1 MLRKTKTKSAERNTM
16 RLKRIAALIVA
27 VTTVFPAALLQ
38 AQGLPTATPDS
49 VGMSALKLG
58 HISEAFRQH
67 IDKGNLPGVVVMVA
81 RKGRLVYSDAVGFQ
95 NKETGKPMSKDAIF
109 RIYSM
114 TKPLVSVAVM
124 MLVEDGRMQL
134 NDAVSK
140 FLPAVKGL
148 QVSVAKADAEFAK
161 VSYTLAPADREITLQ
176 DLLRHTSGLAY
187 ANLTQNTVV
196 KEAYTKGGIGD
207 DPRGLTPAQEVESF
221 SKSPLAHQPGTVW
234 EYSLST
240 DMLGRVIEAVSG
252 KRLADFM
259 EERLF
264 RPLGMK
270 DTGFWVPQEKL
281 DRLAAALPIDT
292 SSGNPNKLWDVTAVP
307 NNDSGG
313 GGGVS
318 TASDYLRF
326 AQMMANGGQFEGK
339 RYLSRT
345 TVDLMTSDH
354 LGTRIQAQSPMTPGE
369 ILLSTPGYTFGLGF
383 AVRQAAGVAGV
394 SGSSGEFM
402 WGGYAGT
409 YFWVDPKEQLVGVY
423 MTQAPS
429 PIRAYYRKLF
439 KQLVYAAITD

>member
-1 MLRKTKTKSAERNTM
+1 M
-16 RLKRIAALIVA
+16 RLKRIATLIVA
-27 VTTVFPAALLQ
+27 VTAVFSAALLQ
-38 AQGLPTATPDS
+38 AQGLPSASPES
-49 VGMSALKLG
+49 VGMSAQRLG
-58 HISEAFRQH
+58 RISDAFKQH
-67 IDKGNLPGVVVMVA
+67 VDKGNLPGVVVMVA
-81 RKGRLVYSDAVGFQ
+81 RKGRLVYSDAIGFR
-95 NKETGKPMSKDAIF
+95 NRETGKPLSKDTIF

-114 TKPLVSVAVM
+114 TKPLVSVAAM
-124 MLVEDGRMQL
+124 MLVEDGKMQL

-140 FLPAVKGL
+140 FLPAMKGL

-161 VSYTLAPADREITLQ
+161 VAYTLVPAEREITVQ

-187 ANLTQNTVV
+187 ASLTQNARV
-196 KEAYTKGGIGD
+196 KEAYAKAGIED
-207 DPRGLTPAQEVESF
+207 DPRGLTPAEEIDRF
-221 SKSPLAHQPGTVW
+221 SQAPLAHQPGTVW
-234 EYSLST
+234 EYSLAT

-252 KRLADFM
+252 KRLADFLD
-259 EERLF
+259 ERLLK
-264 RPLGMK
+264 PLGMN
-270 DTGFWVPQEKL
+270 DTAFWVPGEKL
-281 DRLAAALPIDT
+281 GRLAEALPVDAY
-292 SSGNPNKLWDVTAVP
+292 SGKPTKLYDVTAVP

-318 TASDYLRF
+318 TAADYLRF
-326 AQMMANGGQFEGK
+326 AQMMANGGQLDGK

-345 TVDLMTSDH
+345 TVELMTSDH
-354 LGTRIQAQSPMTPGE
+354 LGARIQALTPMTPGE

-394 SGSSGEFM
+394 SGSAGEFM

-439 KQLVYAAITD
+439 KQLVYSAIID

>member
-1 MLRKTKTKSAERNTM
+1 MSLH
-16 RLKRIAALIVA
+16 RIAALAFV
-27 VTTVFPAALLQ
+27 VTALCPSALLQ
-38 AQGLPTATPDS
+38 AQSLPSATPES
-49 VGMSALKLG
+49 VGMSAQRLARIK
-58 HISEAFRQH
+58 EAFAQE
-67 IDKGNLPGVVVMVA
+67 IDKGNLPGVVVLVA
-81 RKGRLVYSDAVGFQ
+81 RKGKLVYSETIGFQ
-95 NKETGKPMSKDAIF
+95 NKEAGKPLSKDAIF

-114 TKPLVSVAVM
+114 TKPLVSVAAM

-140 FLPAVKGL
+140 FIPVVKGL
-148 QVSVAKADAEFAK
+148 QVSAAKADGEFARIAYSP
-161 VSYTLAPADREITLQ
+161 VPTDRETTVQ

-187 ANLTQNTVV
+187 ANLTLNSPV
-196 KEAYTKGGIGD
+196 KEAYAKGGIDG
-207 DPRGLTPAQEVESF
+207 DPRGLTPAQEIESF

-264 RPLGMK
+264 RPLEMK
-270 DTGFWVPQEKL
+270 DTGFWVTQEKMS
-281 DRLAAALPIDT
+281 RLAEALPLDAW
-292 SSGNPNKLWDVTAVP
+292 SGQPNKLLDVSAVP

-318 TASDYLRF
+318 TAADYLRF
-326 AQMMANGGQFEGK
+326 AQMMANGGQLDGK

-345 TVDLMTSDH
+345 TVELMTSDH
-354 LGTRIQAQSPMTPGE
+354 LGTRIQALSPMTPGE
-369 ILLSTPGYTFGLGF
+369 VLLSTPGYTFGLGF

-394 SGSSGEFM
+394 SGSAGEFM

-439 KQLVYAAITD
+439 KQLVYSAIND

>member
-1 MLRKTKTKSAERNTM
+1 MSLH
-16 RLKRIAALIVA
+16 RIAALAYV
-27 VTTVFPAALLQ
+27 VTALCPSALLQ
-38 AQGLPTATPDS
+38 AQSLPSATPES
-49 VGMSALKLG
+49 VGMSAQRLARIK
-58 HISEAFRQH
+58 EAFAQE
-67 IDKGNLPGVVVMVA
+67 IDKGNLPGVVVLVA
-81 RKGRLVYSDAVGFQ
+81 RKGKLVYSETIGFQ
-95 NKETGKPMSKDAIF
+95 NKEAGKPLSKDAIF

-114 TKPLVSVAVM
+114 TKPLVSVAAM

-140 FLPAVKGL
+140 FVPAVKGL
-148 QVSVAKADAEFAK
+148 QVSAAKADGEFARIAYSP
-161 VSYTLAPADREITLQ
+161 VPTDREMTVQ

-187 ANLTQNTVV
+187 ANLTLNSPV
-196 KEAYTKGGIGD
+196 KEAYAKGGIDG
-207 DPRGLTPAQEVESF
+207 DPRGLTPAQEIESF

-264 RPLGMK
+264 RPLEMK
-270 DTGFWVPQEKL
+270 DTGFWVTQEKMS
-281 DRLAAALPIDT
+281 RLAEALPLDAW
-292 SSGNPNKLWDVTAVP
+292 SGQPNKLLDVSAVP

-318 TASDYLRF
+318 TAADYLRF
-326 AQMMANGGQFEGK
+326 AQMMANGGQLDGK

-345 TVDLMTSDH
+345 TVELMTSDH
-354 LGTRIQAQSPMTPGE
+354 LGTRIQALSPMTPGE
-369 ILLSTPGYTFGLGF
+369 VLLSTPGYTFGLGF

-394 SGSSGEFM
+394 SGSAGEVM

-439 KQLVYAAITD
+439 KQLVYSAIND

>member
-1 MLRKTKTKSAERNTM
+1 MALQRSAAFSFTATA
-16 RLKRIAALIVA
+16 LFSAALVQA
-27 VTTVFPAALLQ
+27 QSLPAAS
-38 AQGLPTATPDS
+38 PES
-49 VGMSALKLG
+49 VGMSAQKLA
-58 HISEAFRQH
+58 HIKEAFAQE
-67 IDKGNLPGVVVMVA
+67 IDKGNLPGVVVLVA
-81 RKGRLVYSDAVGFQ
+81 RKGKLVYSETVGFQ
-95 NKETGKPMSKDAIF
+95 NKEAGKPLSKDAIF

-114 TKPLVSVAVM
+114 TKPLVSVAAM
-124 MLVEDGRMQL
+124 MLIEDGKMQL

-140 FLPAVKGL
+140 FIPAVKGL
-148 QVSVAKADAEFAK
+148 QVSVAKADGEFAK
-161 VSYTLAPADREITLQ
+161 VTYTLAPADREMTVQ

-187 ANLTQNTVV
+187 ANLTQNAPVRD
-196 KEAYTKGGIGD
+196 AYAKGGIDD
-207 DPRGLTPAQEVESF
+207 DPRGLTPAREIESF
-221 SKSPLAHQPGTVW
+221 SKSPLIHQPGTIW

-264 RPLGMK
+264 RPLDMK

-281 DRLAAALPIDT
+281 SRLAEALPIDA
-292 SSGNPNKLWDVTAVP
+292 SSGKPNKLWDVTEVP

-318 TASDYLRF
+318 TATDYLRF
-326 AQMMANGGQFEGK
+326 AQMMANGGQFDGK

-345 TVDLMTSDH
+345 TVELMTTDH
-354 LGTRIQAQSPMTPGE
+354 LGTRIQALSPMTPGE

-383 AVRQAAGVAGV
+383 AVRQGAGVAGV
-394 SGSSGEFM
+394 SGSAGEFM

-409 YFWVDPKEQLVGVY
+409 YFWVDPKEQLVAVY